1 MSEDSEIESAA
12 NAEETNEDSAKLE
25 KMLKESQN
33 ESAPDDSMR
42 VELKPLVEDD
52 NIDTYYLN
60 EDRFLFF

>member
-12 NAEETNEDSAKLE
+12 NAEETNEDTAKLE

-33 ESAPDDSMR
+33 ESTPDDSMR
-42 VELKPLVEDD
+42 VELKPLVEDN